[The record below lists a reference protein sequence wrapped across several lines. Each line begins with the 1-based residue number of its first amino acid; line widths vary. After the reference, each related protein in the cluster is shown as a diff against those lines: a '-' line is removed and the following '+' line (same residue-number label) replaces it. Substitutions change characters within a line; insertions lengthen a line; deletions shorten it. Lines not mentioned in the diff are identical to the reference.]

1 MAAVGG
7 AAAPA
12 LIDSLP
18 FQRKSRPL
26 LEVFAMR
33 EDMMDIEIIELEAF
47 GPRRVPMLPL
57 GLKTKTTKTTR

>member
-1 MAAVGG
+1 
-7 AAAPA
+7 
-12 LIDSLP
+12 
-18 FQRKSRPL
+18 L

-47 GPRRVPMLPL
+47 GPRRVPVLPL